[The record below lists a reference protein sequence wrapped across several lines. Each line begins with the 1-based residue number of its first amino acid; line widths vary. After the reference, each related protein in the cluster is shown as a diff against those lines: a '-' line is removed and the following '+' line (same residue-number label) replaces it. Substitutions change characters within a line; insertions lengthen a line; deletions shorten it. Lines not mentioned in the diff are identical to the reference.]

1 MDNIGP
7 RVDNLERRS
16 DLAHLDSVRNAL
28 SRSLL
33 AQIQLL
39 QENGKHIILI
49 DDVPNFS
56 FDPSLTFRTSRMPVR
71 HTIAAWLGVGSE
83 SLGFAPDGRI
93 TEDEMSTDMLN
104 QIHQMISGIEL
115 IDLKSMLC
123 NSQNLCAYMDG
134 NQLLYSDEQ
143 HLTADGARY
152 ALRNFRLP
160 RL

>member
-1 MDNIGP
+1 
-7 RVDNLERRS
+7 
-16 DLAHLDSVRNAL
+16 
-28 SRSLL
+28 
-33 AQIQLL
+33 
-39 QENGKHIILI
+39 
-49 DDVPNFS
+49 
-56 FDPSLTFRTSRMPVR
+56 
-71 HTIAAWLGVGSE
+71 
-83 SLGFAPDGRI
+83 
-93 TEDEMSTDMLN
+93 MSTDMLN